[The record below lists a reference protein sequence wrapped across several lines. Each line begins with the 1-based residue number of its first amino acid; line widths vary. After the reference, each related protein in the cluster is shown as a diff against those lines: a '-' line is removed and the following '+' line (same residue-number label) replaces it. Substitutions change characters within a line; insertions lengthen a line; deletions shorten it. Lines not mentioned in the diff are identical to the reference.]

1 LKGVEQV
8 TVTGGRGVIDIRR
21 EIDRP
26 ELDPALRI
34 ALATGQLRRPLA
46 DTLRPALDLLVD
58 GPYEVAGPERLAAD
72 VEAEPLSPWPPADAV
87 RVEYYRTAI
96 RAGHKPVALL
106 ADTRILDGHHKI
118 AAYQAENVAPVVVRI
133 TTGV

>member
-1 LKGVEQV
+1 MGVEQV
-8 TVTGGRGVIDIRR
+8 TVTGGRGVIDIRH

-46 DTLRPALDLLVD
+46 VTLRPALDLLVD
-58 GPYEVAGPERLAAD
+58 GPYEVAGPERLD
-72 VEAEPLSPWPPADAV
+72 DGVEAEPLSPWPP
-87 RVEYYRTAI
+87 AI

-133 TTGV
+133 TTAA